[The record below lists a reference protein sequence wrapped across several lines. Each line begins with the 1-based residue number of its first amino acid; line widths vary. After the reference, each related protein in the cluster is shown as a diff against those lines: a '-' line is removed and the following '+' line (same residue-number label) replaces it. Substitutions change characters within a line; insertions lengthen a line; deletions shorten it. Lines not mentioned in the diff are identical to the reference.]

1 MDSWQYRPAADQ
13 GLKPHDRL
21 RSLKREAGMLDHAL
35 QSGWRLATRA
45 YLRIYHR
52 LTVAGLEH
60 VPSSAPFVIV
70 ANHASHLD
78 ALTLAAA
85 LPWALRRAVF
95 PIAAGD
101 VFFET
106 PVVSFFSAMMLNAL
120 PMWRHRCGSHALAE
134 LRERLIGEPAI
145 YILFPEGTRSRD
157 GQLGRFKPGIGMM
170 VAGSAVPVVP
180 CYLSGAHLAFPADAR
195 VPRPKKL
202 QLRIGQPLV
211 FEQVKDDRDGWL
223 EVARQLEAA
232 VGALRDPAP
241 KT

>member
-52 LTVAGLEH
+52 LTITGLEH
-60 VPSSAPFVIV
+60 LPASAPFVIV

-85 LPWALRRAVF
+85 LPWSLRRAVF

-106 PVVSFFSAMMLNAL
+106 PVVSFF
-120 PMWRHRCGSHALAE
+120 
-134 LRERLIGEPAI
+134 
-145 YILFPEGTRSRD
+145 
-157 GQLGRFKPGIGMM
+157 
-170 VAGSAVPVVP
+170 
-180 CYLSGAHLAFPADAR
+180 
-195 VPRPKKL
+195 
-202 QLRIGQPLV
+202 
-211 FEQVKDDRDGWL
+211 
-223 EVARQLEAA
+223 
-232 VGALRDPAP
+232 
-241 KT
+241 